1 MSWTLNDSLRSDERV
16 NKPSQ
21 QQQSIVLD
29 NKELIFSQNNDLS
42 KGWDVQCFIFSR
54 EHWLSSCLLLL
65 QSCFNISE
73 HLLCDC
79 MHVGIYVVF
88 LDNDNTDECVF
99 YFIKLLFL

>member
-1 MSWTLNDSLRSDERV
+1 MSWTLDDSLRSDERV
-16 NKPSQ
+16 NSYLKPSQ

-29 NKELIFSQNNDLS
+29 NKELVFFTNDLS

-73 HLLCDC
+73 HL
-79 MHVGIYVVF
+79 
-88 LDNDNTDECVF
+88 
-99 YFIKLLFL
+99 